1 MEAEGP
7 ILESLTHRLAE
18 CPEEFLLP
26 PRIGNSGTIS
36 VAAIVHDH
44 LRAMGGGALE
54 PLRNTGEAALLS
66 LVAVTTW
73 LLHDDWFLNQPAL
86 AEKMQRLLGNALQP
100 LSAIV
105 QAKQF
110 VTDPD
115 RREELARFCL
125 AELGL
130 RPQGESAAQAK
141 DRLTALDSLERVK
154 VLRDTLEAEARA
166 EEVRKMMAK
175 RAAEEAAAKETRE

>member
-26 PRIGNSGTIS
+26 PRMGNSGAIS

-73 LLHDDWFLNQPAL
+73 LLHDDWFLDQPAL

-105 QAKQF
+105 PAKQF

-166 EEVRKMMAK
+166 NEVRKMMAK